1 MMKKIYPWFLFLL
14 AFSGAMGQP
23 ALPLAPTPESLGIS
37 SQAILRFVEAL
48 EQERPDEVHS
58 FMLLRHGKV
67 AAQGWWNPYTPQ
79 SPHMLYSLSKSF
91 TSTAIGIALAE
102 KRFSIDEP
110 VLSFF
115 PAQAP
120 ANPSP
125 NLRAMRVRDL
135 LRMTTGHQADP
146 TFQLVRDTS
155 DWVKAFLAL
164 PVEHKPGTHFVYNS
178 MATFM
183 LSAIIQQVTGKT
195 LLEYLTPRLFEP
207 LGIIRPTW
215 ESAPGGINT
224 GGWGLRIRTEDIAR
238 FGQLYLQMGQWDG
251 KQLVPRE
258 WITEATKLQASNGS
272 NPESDWEQGYGY
284 QFWRCR
290 YNIYRGDGAFGQYC
304 IVFPE
309 QDAVLAITSGSKD
322 MGAIMKL
329 VWKHLLPA
337 FSQEPVR
344 DNGED
349 YANLQRK
356 LQQLALSTPKGQANS
371 PRSKVAQG
379 KTYTLEPN
387 KEGLTAVR
395 FDLGSKTP
403 AIQFTAGNTTYALPM
418 AYGKLLPGNIPQSG
432 STREPTASAYAWTAT
447 DTMQVRS
454 YLSETPYYH
463 QYQVIFSGD
472 SVLIRRNTNVGF
484 DPAAKLELKGVLQKR

>member
-1 MMKKIYPWFLFLL
+1 MLKTIYPWLCCLL
-14 AFSGAMGQP
+14 LGSSVTGQT
-23 ALPLAPTPESLGIS
+23 ALPIAPSPESLGIS
-37 SQAILRFVEAL
+37 SRAILNFVEAA
-48 EQERPDEVHS
+48 EQERPDELHS
-58 FMLLRHGKV
+58 FILLRHGKV
-67 AAQGWWNPYTPQ
+67 AAQGWWNPYQPQ

-91 TSTAIGIALAE
+91 ASTAIGLAIAE
-102 KRFSIDEP
+102 KRFTLDEP
-110 VLSFF
+110 VISFF
-115 PAQAP
+115 PGQAP

-183 LSAIIQQVTGKT
+183 LSAIIQQVSGMT

-207 LGIIRPTW
+207 LGITRPTW
-215 ESAPGGINT
+215 ERAPGGINT

-238 FGQLYLQMGQWDG
+238 FGQLYLQMGQWNG

-258 WITEATKLQASNGS
+258 WITEATRMQTSNGS

-337 FSQEPVR
+337 FRPEALP
-344 DNGED
+344 DNGD
-349 YANLQRK
+349 AYAALQGK
-356 LQQLALSTPKGQANS
+356 LQQLALSTPSGQAVS
-371 PRSKVAQG
+371 PRVKTIQG
-379 KTYTLEPN
+379 KTYTIESN
-387 KEGLTAVR
+387 REGITAVR

-403 AIQFTAGNTTYALPM
+403 SMQFTSVKTNYTLSL
-418 AYGKLLPGNIPQSG
+418 AYRTLKPGTIPQG
-432 STREPTASAYAWTAT
+432 NGTNEPAASAYAWTAT
-447 DTMQVRS
+447 DSLQVRS
-454 YLSETPYYH
+454 YLNETPYYH
-463 QYQVIFSGD
+463 HYQVNFSGD
-472 SVLIRRNTNVGF
+472 SVSIRRTTNVGF
-484 DPAAKLELKGVLQKR
+484 DPATRMELKGVLQKR

>member
-1 MMKKIYPWFLFLL
+1 
-14 AFSGAMGQP
+14 
-23 ALPLAPTPESLGIS
+23 
-37 SQAILRFVEAL
+37 
-48 EQERPDEVHS
+48 
-58 FMLLRHGKV
+58 
-67 AAQGWWNPYTPQ
+67 
-79 SPHMLYSLSKSF
+79 MLYSLSKSF

-258 WITEATKLQASNGS
+258 WIT
-272 NPESDWEQGYGY
+272 
-284 QFWRCR
+284 
-290 YNIYRGDGAFGQYC
+290 
-304 IVFPE
+304 
-309 QDAVLAITSGSKD
+309 
-322 MGAIMKL
+322 
-329 VWKHLLPA
+329 
-337 FSQEPVR
+337 
-344 DNGED
+344 
-349 YANLQRK
+349 
-356 LQQLALSTPKGQANS
+356 
-371 PRSKVAQG
+371 
-379 KTYTLEPN
+379 
-387 KEGLTAVR
+387 
-395 FDLGSKTP
+395 
-403 AIQFTAGNTTYALPM
+403 
-418 AYGKLLPGNIPQSG
+418 
-432 STREPTASAYAWTAT
+432 
-447 DTMQVRS
+447 
-454 YLSETPYYH
+454 
-463 QYQVIFSGD
+463 
-472 SVLIRRNTNVGF
+472 
-484 DPAAKLELKGVLQKR
+484 

>member
-1 MMKKIYPWFLFLL
+1 
-14 AFSGAMGQP
+14 
-23 ALPLAPTPESLGIS
+23 
-37 SQAILRFVEAL
+37 
-48 EQERPDEVHS
+48 
-58 FMLLRHGKV
+58 
-67 AAQGWWNPYTPQ
+67 
-79 SPHMLYSLSKSF
+79 
-91 TSTAIGIALAE
+91 
-102 KRFSIDEP
+102 
-110 VLSFF
+110 
-115 PAQAP
+115 
-120 ANPSP
+120 
-125 NLRAMRVRDL
+125 
-135 LRMTTGHQADP
+135 
-146 TFQLVRDTS
+146 
-155 DWVKAFLAL
+155 
-164 PVEHKPGTHFVYNS
+164 
-178 MATFM
+178 
-183 LSAIIQQVTGKT
+183 
-195 LLEYLTPRLFEP
+195 
-207 LGIIRPTW
+207 
-215 ESAPGGINT
+215 
-224 GGWGLRIRTEDIAR
+224 
-238 FGQLYLQMGQWDG
+238 
-251 KQLVPRE
+251 
-258 WITEATKLQASNGS
+258 
-272 NPESDWEQGYGY
+272 
-284 QFWRCR
+284 
-290 YNIYRGDGAFGQYC
+290 
-304 IVFPE
+304 
-309 QDAVLAITSGSKD
+309 VLAITSGSKD